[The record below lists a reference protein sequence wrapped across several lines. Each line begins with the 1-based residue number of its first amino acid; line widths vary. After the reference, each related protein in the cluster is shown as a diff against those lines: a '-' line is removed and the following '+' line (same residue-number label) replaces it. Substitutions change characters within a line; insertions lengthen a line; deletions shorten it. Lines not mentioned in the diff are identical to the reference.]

1 MSSSPDSRGRRVGL
15 VSIPLLALGVSLMVY
30 QLGIA
35 APAAAMFGVV
45 ILMAAWWVL
54 ETLPLALT
62 AALPLV
68 LFPLF
73 DIASPLTT
81 LLAYLDPVNFLYL
94 GGMWIA
100 ASMQQWGL
108 HRRLALGVVSRIGT
122 EPRRLV
128 LGFMVATAMVS
139 LWISNTAT
147 AMMMFPIA
155 QALLLADAGDAVANR
170 RPEERRFAQA
180 LMLGVAYAAS
190 IGGLGTKIGTA
201 PNLVYVRQAEAL
213 GHEVDFFTWMSVG
226 FPLVVI
232 LLPLTWWW
240 LVGVATPVPRSLTL
254 PGVSRLIA
262 ARGAL
267 GSMSRG
273 EAVSACAFA
282 LAAFGWVF
290 RKDIDL
296 DFAVIP
302 GWSRLWPWDLS
313 DVTGLDPQSLGAP
326 WSAILQRDLGD
337 TWVSLIIGGAL
348 LLIPVSL
355 RPFATALSP
364 SRALGIP
371 WHLLLL
377 LGGGFAL
384 AEGIAASGL
393 DELLSLGVAPLSALP
408 FPLAVAAFATVTI
421 VVSEVASNTAT
432 ANILV
437 PLIAA
442 SATTLDART
451 LPLMLAVTYASSFG
465 FMLPA
470 GTPPNA
476 LAYASGH
483 LTVRDMVRAGLAID
497 IIAGLIITLYCGFII
512 AP

>member
-1 MSSSPDSRGRRVGL
+1 MDTPKARFGL
-15 VSIPLLALGVSLMVY
+15 ISVPAIAFGLGWMAHHAGLALPTSAMLA
-30 QLGIA
+30 IA
-35 APAAAMFGVV
+35 FW
-45 ILMAAWWVL
+45 MASWWIL
-54 ETLPLALT
+54 ETLPLSVT

-68 LFPLF
+68 LFPLCG
-73 DIASPLTT
+73 IASPLNT

-108 HRRLALGVVSRIGT
+108 HRRLALAVVTRIGT
-122 EPRRLV
+122 EPRRIV
-128 LGFMVATAMVS
+128 LGFMVATALVS

-155 QALLLADAGDAVANR
+155 QALLLADVGNQP
-170 RPEERRFAQA
+170 RPARLEERRFAQA

-213 GHEVDFFTWMSVG
+213 GHSVDFFSWLSVG
-226 FPLVVI
+226 LPLVIVI
-232 LLPLTWWW
+232 LPIAWWW
-240 LVGVATPVPRSLTL
+240 LVGVATPVPRGLSL
-254 PGVSRLIA
+254 PGVNRLLMVRA
-262 ARGAL
+262 EL
-267 GSMSRG
+267 GPLSRG
-273 EAVSACAFA
+273 EIVAAYAFA

-296 DFAVIP
+296 DVLLIP
-302 GWSRLWPWDLS
+302 GWSNLWPWDWI
-313 DVTGLDPQSLGAP
+313 DIVGLDPGALGAP
-326 WSAILQRDLGD
+326 WSALMQRDLGD
-337 TWVSLIIGGAL
+337 TWVSLAIGGAL
-348 LLIPVSL
+348 LFIPVSL
-355 RPFATALSP
+355 RPFNTALSP
-364 SRALGIP
+364 SRAFRIP
-371 WHLLLL
+371 WHLLVL

-384 AEGIAASGL
+384 AEGISASGL
-393 DELLSLGVAPLSALP
+393 DQLLSLGVEPLATLA
-408 FPLAVAAFATVTI
+408 FPLAVSGLVAGSI
-421 VVSEVASNTAT
+421 VMSEVASNTAT

-442 SATTLDART
+442 TASTLHDHT
-451 LPLMLAVTYASSFG
+451 LPLMLAITFASSFG

-497 IIAGLIITLYCGFII
+497 IIAGLIITLYCGFLI
-512 AP
+512 AA